1 MNRYEIRL
9 LWFGHQAERS
19 KSLYFHAKEFN
30 LIQVTEQ
37 FLTFFA
43 ETNSSAWKCQ
53 WRLNKCVSWCYTVF
67 SPLLVHPHNPSFG
80 RNSRQ
85 PLLLSFLFQSSRNR
99 FPERYSAVSRY
110 WVNLV
115 CLLLWVVFF
124 YTENA
129 LVFSKEIPFPHHL
142 QFSLSEAI
150 CFQ

>member
-1 MNRYEIRL
+1 MVKMMGGKKMWIRMCKRGNKSDLMTDYFCVSKRNFNNAGKLKQWTDIRL
-9 LWFGHQAERS
+9 LWFGHQAERN

-80 RNSRQ
+80 RNLRQ

-99 FPERYSAVSRY
+99 FPERY
-110 WVNLV
+110 
-115 CLLLWVVFF
+115 
-124 YTENA
+124 
-129 LVFSKEIPFPHHL
+129 
-142 QFSLSEAI
+142 
-150 CFQ
+150 